1 MDGKY
6 EQTAEM
12 KTQNL
17 RTILL
22 TICSLSYLLVG
33 AAIFS
38 ALEFDYDQEMQKSM
52 KKIHKTLVKKYNI
65 SEEDVKMWL
74 KYLDNKA
81 NIDADLYQWSFAGSV
96 YFATTVITT
105 IGYGHTVPKTDRGK
119 IFCMIYAAVGIP
131 LALTMFQAI
140 GERLNTFLAHMF
152 RRVKKKFGMKN
163 TEVSNTANMV
173 VLFGLFCMVVTVCS
187 GAFIFSH
194 YEKWTYFQSLYYCFI
209 TVTTIGFG
217 DYVGCKTLNDSTTPT
232 WVYPFFLS
240 SLV

>member
-65 SEEDVKMWL
+65 SEEDVKMWR

-105 IGYGHTVPKTDRGK
+105 IGKVNLLGYQSGGDMLRL
-119 IFCMIYAAVGIP
+119 I
-131 LALTMFQAI
+131 LA
-140 GERLNTFLAHMF
+140 RN
-152 RRVKKKFGMKN
+152 
-163 TEVSNTANMV
+163 
-173 VLFGLFCMVVTVCS
+173 
-187 GAFIFSH
+187 
-194 YEKWTYFQSLYYCFI
+194 
-209 TVTTIGFG
+209 
-217 DYVGCKTLNDSTTPT
+217 
-232 WVYPFFLS
+232 
-240 SLV
+240 

>member
-38 ALEFDYDQEMQKSM
+38 ALEFNYDQEMQKNM
-52 KKIHKTLVKKYNI
+52 TKIHKTLVKKYNI

-105 IGYGHTVPKTDRGK
+105 IGKVNLLGYQGGGDMLRL
-119 IFCMIYAAVGIP
+119 I
-131 LALTMFQAI
+131 LA
-140 GERLNTFLAHMF
+140 RN
-152 RRVKKKFGMKN
+152 
-163 TEVSNTANMV
+163 
-173 VLFGLFCMVVTVCS
+173 
-187 GAFIFSH
+187 
-194 YEKWTYFQSLYYCFI
+194 
-209 TVTTIGFG
+209 
-217 DYVGCKTLNDSTTPT
+217 
-232 WVYPFFLS
+232 
-240 SLV
+240 

>member
-1 MDGKY
+1 VDGKY

-38 ALEFDYDQEMQKSM
+38 ALEFDYDQEMQKNM

-105 IGYGHTVPKTDRGK
+105 IGKVNLLGYQSGGDMLRL
-119 IFCMIYAAVGIP
+119 I
-131 LALTMFQAI
+131 LA
-140 GERLNTFLAHMF
+140 RN
-152 RRVKKKFGMKN
+152 
-163 TEVSNTANMV
+163 
-173 VLFGLFCMVVTVCS
+173 
-187 GAFIFSH
+187 
-194 YEKWTYFQSLYYCFI
+194 
-209 TVTTIGFG
+209 
-217 DYVGCKTLNDSTTPT
+217 
-232 WVYPFFLS
+232 
-240 SLV
+240 